1 MKVIIEISDA
11 LVEEL
16 ISGLVEMESP
26 LTLDKDLK
34 DSKAV
39 EEIVRDLFIAI
50 IQGQFL
56 YHRRSSAALKAEKSD
71 TSDITTGIAQA
82 KE

>member
-26 LTLDKDLK
+26 VTLDKDMK
-34 DSKAV
+34 DSKVV
-39 EEIVRDLFIAI
+39 EEIVRDIVLANIR
-50 IQGQFL
+50 GQFL
-56 YHRRSSAALKAEKSD
+56 YNRRSSAARKAEKSD